1 MGKYIEA
8 EAVAA
13 ELLFERLIGYKYA
26 LSTLTEVHTFGK
38 KTGSQIQL
46 KQLPVSIVAVDGFLK
61 YKELLFENWVNVP
74 IQNICQMGRVLDIP
88 PSIFQVPFETVR
100 VIYLAGETEIPEEI
114 KKAVQE
120 IADLL
125 IDEDLN
131 EWNLPLSNSTVA
143 VIDKYRK

>member
-8 EAVAA
+8 EAVTA
-13 ELLFERLIGYKYA
+13 ELMFERLIGYPFA

-61 YKELLFENWVNVP
+61 FDELRFKNWTSIP
-74 IQNICQMGRVLDIP
+74 IQNICQIGRVLDIP
-88 PSIFQVPFETVR
+88 PSIFQVPFETMR
-100 VIYLAGETEIPEEI
+100 VVYLAGETVIPDEI
-114 KKAVQE
+114 KEAVQE

-125 IDEDLN
+125 MDEDLN
-131 EWNLPLSNSTVA
+131 EWNLPLSKSTVA